1 MHLMKQKSIMQMKNI
16 INALLGKLVRIK
28 YFKKKKKTVNF
39 SSCSKL
45 FKAPFYC
52 NCSDST
58 SRTLKYKGNTGRK
71 HILPFQPQFW
81 CMGCQ
86 PTWCH
91 WYLVSAKQV
100 GSSSNSSHSVQH
112 PSPSPSALSEK
123 GEWRILPIT
132 LSREIQNF
140 FPPRIFHSRLWAAAR
155 ARPRQCS
162 PINRHAIHSHFW
174 GIQSIPFPLPG
185 TWGHI
190 QGCGISYSS
199 CCKCYNQCLFCQ
211 VRST

>member
-1 MHLMKQKSIMQMKNI
+1 M
-16 INALLGKLVRIK
+16 
-28 YFKKKKKTVNF
+28 
-39 SSCSKL
+39 
-45 FKAPFYC
+45 
-52 NCSDST
+52 
-58 SRTLKYKGNTGRK
+58 LKYQGNTGRK

-112 PSPSPSALSEK
+112 PSPSPSALSER

-140 FPPRIFHSRLWAAAR
+140 FPLRIFHSRLWAAAR
-155 ARPRQCS
+155 AWPRQCS
-162 PINRHAIHSHFW
+162 PIHTPSTTTSEEFNPSP
-174 GIQSIPFPLPG
+174 SL
-185 TWGHI
+185 
-190 QGCGISYSS
+190 
-199 CCKCYNQCLFCQ
+199 CLGPEATSRGVVFRIRAVANVTINASFAKWDQ
-211 VRST
+211 HNEFATSF